1 MYSVLLILC
10 MGIAGYL
17 MYVLINPEKF

>member
-10 MGIAGYL
+10 MGIAGYII
-17 MYVLINPEKF
+17 YVLINPEKF

>member
-10 MGIAGYL
+10 MGIAVYL

>member
-10 MGIAGYL
+10 MGIAGHL